1 MPNPDCTP
9 NNVSKIDGPAI
20 PPTPSSQN
28 RTPPPTP
35 SNQNIGKSHKM
46 PAGNFPAATPTVTNT
61 NTAALLADMGQVTK
75 GDVDT
80 QAALPFRAFGPYPQ
94 TLFLGCS
101 VVNFNVNLGWGAQS
115 SQLTVTLVEDRSP
128 HYSLSYEALLD
139 RPSQGNS
146 YKDAAQAAWDTD
158 NHYYNVMRPF
168 IGENATAHKNRILSF
183 LDINGNPI
191 IPGKIF
197 YYFNGTDIVQKYW
210 TGPDPGFIADRN
222 RFRMNGSFQLGK
234 DPFVGMNAADPDV
247 FLGTPVDIIGC
258 PVHFHVDDFVF
269 NGIVKS
275 WKMSGDQ
282 SNNRQYIV
290 EIEGPSTIV
299 ENAQLIL
306 SHYHGS
312 IFNKTGQM
320 TNDGMQE
327 ISGPHNHIMNP
338 AKIPYNSFV
347 GKLSEGNMPNVIN
360 VYGFLESLSIGGFGG
375 AYLTENGIPT
385 VNIIAA
391 LNYLLGRPQDFTTG
405 NRTGLESDNIFNPYG
420 CLIGRTPQSIYSPL
434 QPGLPYEIF
443 NFTLCPTVEDMT
455 YNMPSISSTNLDRTS
470 ACTPQPTRPNQG
482 TCAPFG
488 TYSDAVES
496 YDDAAK
502 RLSHAGDF
510 RTDGSLTTRGSAYKI
525 WDFGLISPDITSD
538 GIARQVYFL
547 DLMELPIPPQQ
558 IRTQVNGDSVTSINQ
573 LVGNICA
580 NEGYE
585 YFWELLYIKISGK
598 FRKVIKL
605 RTVSRRQQPSNT
617 AVKQYINIIHRAGI
631 PISSLN
637 LGVEYSE
644 ATPRALI
651 IGDKQ
656 RRLYQVKNC
665 MVPFRTNNYL
675 YNVAINSFVHYE
687 NYYNKFQE
695 RNKYRGPAK
704 WSTRESAAIA
714 NERGANRILKT
725 TRINELQKQDFNQN
739 DAGYADLGAFTAVG
753 NYEKLN
759 ILDIPSSGNPVL
771 RIMNSPPPGPLPKQN
786 QKITTN
792 PCYPCIYNLNV
803 PGPEQDSTA
812 CFPTPDQPCPAKTS
826 NVTGGH
832 NSGGQQYTAQD
843 ATTGKVTNTTQP
855 EGNLWTLAQTVLSR
869 AWELGKQIINTL
881 YSCGVALNQAIAE
894 QVLGIAIVNPT
905 APGTRFH
912 PMSLNV
918 ICPYFGYTNFY
929 SDAANFDL
937 KTVVKRPRPVYL
949 DKWTNQFVVIFNV
962 KELPITSF
970 YNCLRGRYNG
980 SQFTVTESEFRAAL
994 DGYESWIA
1002 YLSGKMFK
1010 PDIVLMLHECLCG
1023 NKVIPPPPTPPAPPA
1038 AQDPSRRRQTP
1049 EDINGPGRTDG
1060 TSAGIGLPPPRAS
1073 DSPQYE
1079 LLSDNDW
1086 DACKIFAAIF
1096 DINHDNA
1103 NLKTSSQPTTADA
1116 PVNTKAGL
1124 AAKVVADLEIL
1135 HGFFR
1140 DIAQQYY
1147 GKKYMVRMPA
1157 VITYKDVDYAVTP
1170 KGFLSLGDNFVLS
1183 IGGGKL
1189 YSNYEVSPE
1198 GAWEEYGNSI
1208 DDSIIIGSPS
1218 SYIFKDDNG
1227 LIQPILGF
1235 LADDHFDW
1243 ESYAVCLDVK
1253 RNAEIYAREGGKFYF
1268 YDLVKRAGIL
1278 SSDRKT
1284 KYSSF
1289 NGGGCE
1295 DGGGDTNSPNGDQGD
1310 TTGSAEGETAEA
1322 EQTGSSPN
1330 VGD

>member
-9 NNVSKIDGPAI
+9 NNVSKIYGPVIA
-20 PPTPSSQN
+20 PTPSQQN
-28 RTPPPTP
+28 NTPPPTP
-35 SNQNIGKSHKM
+35 SNQNMTKSHKM
-46 PAGNFPAATPTVTNT
+46 PAGGYPAATPTVTNT
-61 NTAALLADMGQVTK
+61 NTAVPLADMGQVTK

-115 SQLTVTLVEDRSP
+115 SQLTVTLAEDRSP

-139 RPSQGNS
+139 RPSQGTT
-146 YKDAAQAAWDTD
+146 YKAAAQGAWSVD
-158 NHYYNVMRPF
+158 NHYYNVMRPL
-168 IGENATAHKNRILSF
+168 IGESATSHKNRILSF

-197 YYFNGTDIVQKYW
+197 YFFNGTDIVQKYW

-222 RFRMNGSFQLGK
+222 RFKMNGSFQRGK
-234 DPFVGMNAADPDV
+234 DPFVGMLPTDPDV

-282 SNNRQYIV
+282 NSNRQYIV

-312 IFNKTGQM
+312 IFNKAGGM
-320 TNDGMQE
+320 TNDGLQQV
-327 ISGPHNHIMNP
+327 SGPHNHIMDP

-360 VYGFLESLSIGGFGG
+360 IYGFLESLSVGGFGG
-375 AYLTENGIPT
+375 ANLTENGIPT

-391 LNYLLGRPQDFTTG
+391 LNYLLGRPQNFGGGT
-405 NRTGLESDNIFNPYG
+405 RTGLESDNMFNPYG
-420 CLIGRTPQSIYSPL
+420 CLISRTPQSIYSRI

-443 NFTLCPTVEDMT
+443 DFTKCPMVDDMT
-455 YNMPSISSTNLDRTS
+455 YTMPQLSAASLDRTS
-470 ACTPQPTRPNQG
+470 ACAPDPKKANQG
-482 TCAPFG
+482 TCPPVG
-488 TYSDAVES
+488 TFSDNVEA

-510 RTDGSLTTRGSAYKI
+510 TTDGALSTRGNYKI
-525 WDFGLISPDITSD
+525 WDFGLISPDFTSD

-547 DLMELPIPPQQ
+547 DLLELPIPPQQ

-585 YFWELLYIKISGK
+585 YFWELLYVKIAGK

-617 AVKQYINIIHRAGI
+617 AVKDYINIIHRAGV

-687 NYYNKFQE
+687 DYYNKFEE

-704 WSTRESAAIA
+704 WSTRESAAIIQ
-714 NERGANRILKT
+714 ERQKPSLKT
-725 TRINELQKQDFNQN
+725 TRINEIIKTDFNQN
-739 DAGYADLGAFTAVG
+739 DAGYAHVGAFTAVG

-759 ILDIPSSGNPVL
+759 ILNIPSTGNPVF
-771 RIMNSPPPGPLPKQN
+771 RIMNAAPPGPMPKQN
-786 QKITTN
+786 QKFNPT
-792 PCYPCIYNLNV
+792 PCYPCLYT
-803 PGPEQDSTA
+803 GGYEADTTA
-812 CFPTPDQPCPAKTS
+812 CFPAKDTPCPPKTS
-826 NVTGGH
+826 NITGGN
-832 NSGGQQYTAQD
+832 NSDNQQYTAQD
-843 ATTGKVTNTTQP
+843 ATGKVTNTTNP
-855 EGNLWTLAQTVLSR
+855 EGNIWTLAQTIISR
-869 AWELGKQIINTL
+869 AWELGKQVINTL
-881 YSCGVALNQAIAE
+881 YNCGIALNTAIA
-894 QVLGIAIVNPT
+894 QQILGIAIVNPT
-905 APGTRFH
+905 ALGTRFH

-929 SDAANFDL
+929 NDAANFDL
-937 KTVVKRPRPVYL
+937 KSVVKRPRPVYL
-949 DKWTNQFVVIFNV
+949 DKWTNQFVVVFNV

-980 SQFTVTESEFRAAL
+980 FQFTVTESEFRAAL

-1023 NKVIPPPPTPPAPPA
+1023 NRVIPPPPTPPPPPA
-1038 AQDPSRRRQTP
+1038 AQDPNRRRQPP

-1073 DSPQYE
+1073 ESPQYE

-1103 NLKTSSQPTTADA
+1103 NLKTSSQPTSADA

-1147 GKKYMVRMPA
+1147 GKKYMIRMPA
-1157 VITYKDVDYAVTP
+1157 VMTYRDMDYAITP
-1170 KGFLSLGDNFVLS
+1170 NGFLSLGDNFVLT

-1208 DDSIIIGSPS
+1208 DDSIIIGSS
-1218 SYIFKDDNG
+1218 TSYIFKDDNG

-1253 RNAEIYAREGGKFYF
+1253 KNAETYAREGGKFYF

-1289 NGGGCE
+1289 NGGGCG
-1295 DGGGDTNSPNGDQGD
+1295 DGGGDGDTNNGDNQGD
-1310 TTGSAEGETAEA
+1310 TGSAEGETEEA
-1322 EQTGSSPN
+1322 EQTDPGRSPN